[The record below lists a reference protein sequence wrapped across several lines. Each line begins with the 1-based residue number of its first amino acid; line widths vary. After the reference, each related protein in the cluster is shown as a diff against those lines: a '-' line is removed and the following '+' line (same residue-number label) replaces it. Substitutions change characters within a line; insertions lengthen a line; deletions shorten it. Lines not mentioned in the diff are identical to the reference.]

1 MLIKTAIIVAIVL
14 IGGTLMVNP
23 DVDAA
28 PGDQGTPFE
37 SVWNAIDNLGQT
49 LGTIP
54 CEDGQV
60 VKWFGASEEWECADD
75 NGADDN
81 GAAQLNVVIVESP
94 EPTTANFPFL
104 WESTAV
110 CPDGMTLTGGGYHSF
125 GFSAGIKGVIVESRP
140 ISDQEWR
147 VQFQYQSPPFSG
159 NYFFKAT
166 AMCASITP

>member
-1 MLIKTAIIVAIVL
+1 MLIKMAIIVAIVL

-28 PGDQGTPFE
+28 PGNQGTPFE

-49 LGTIP
+49 LGMIT
-54 CEDGQV
+54 CANGQV
-60 VKWFGASEEWECADD
+60 VKWDDASEEWKCADD

-81 GAAQLNVVIVESP
+81 GAAQLNVETVEGPIVM
-94 EPTTANFPFL
+94 AMFPFL
-104 WESTAV
+104 WEAKAV
-110 CPDGMTLTGGGYHSF
+110 CPPGTTLTGGGHRSF
-125 GFSAGIKGVIVESRP
+125 GYSNAVEGVLVESRP

-147 VQFQYQSPPFSG
+147 VQFQYQSPAGSG

>member
-23 DVDAA
+23 GVDAA

-60 VKWFGASEEWECADD
+60 VKWDD
-75 NGADDN
+75 ALGQWTCADDN

-94 EPTTANFPFL
+94 EATTANFPFL
-104 WESTAV
+104 WESIAV

-140 ISDQEWR
+140 MNDKEWR

>member
-28 PGDQGTPFE
+28 PGNQGTPFE
-37 SVWNAIDNLGQT
+37 SLWNVIDNLGQT

-60 VKWFGASEEWECADD
+60 VKWYDASEEWKCA
-75 NGADDN
+75 NDN
-81 GAAQLNVVIVESP
+81 GAAQLNVETVNGNVVIA
-94 EPTTANFPFL
+94 TFPNL

-110 CPDGMTLTGGGYHSF
+110 CPDGTTLTGGGHRSF
-125 GFSAGIKGVIVESRP
+125 GFKNTVEGVLVESRP
-140 ISDQEWR
+140 MNDQEWR
-147 VQFQYQSPPFSG
+147 VQFRYQSPPSG
-159 NYFFKAT
+159 GHYFFVAT

>member
-1 MLIKTAIIVAIVL
+1 MLIKMAIIVGIVL

-28 PGDQGTPFE
+28 PGNQGTPFE

-60 VKWFGASEEWECADD
+60 VKWYGASGEWECAY
-75 NGADDN
+75 DN
-81 GAAQLNVVIVESP
+81 GAAQLNVETVEGKVVF
-94 EPTTANFPFL
+94 ANIIGATYISIA
-104 WESTAV
+104 E
-110 CPDGMTLTGGGYHSF
+110 CPAGTTLTGGGYRF
-125 GFSAGIKGVIVESRP
+125 YGFSNTIEGMMIDNRQIN
-140 ISDQEWR
+140 DQDWR
-147 VQFQYQSPPFSG
+147 ARFAYTGGTGTYTFV
-159 NYFFKAT
+159 AT

>member
-1 MLIKTAIIVAIVL
+1 MLIKIAIIVAIVL

-28 PGDQGTPFE
+28 PGNQGTPFE

-60 VKWFGASEEWECADD
+60 VKWHGASEEWKCADD

-81 GAAQLNVVIVESP
+81 GAAQLNVQTVEGP
-94 EPTTANFPFL
+94 VVMALFPNL
-104 WESTAV
+104 WEAKV
-110 CPDGMTLTGGGYHSF
+110 ACPDGTTLTGGGHRSF
-125 GFSAGIKGVIVESRP
+125 GFSNTVEGVLVESRP

-147 VQFQYQSPPFSG
+147 VQFQYQSPPLTG
-159 NYFFKAT
+159 AYFFVAT

>member
-81 GAAQLNVVIVESP
+81 GAAQLNIQKFEGDPVVASFSGLHTSSAECP
-94 EPTTANFPFL
+94 AGTTI
-104 WESTAV
+104 
-110 CPDGMTLTGGGYHSF
+110 TGGGYE
-125 GFSAGIKGVIVESRP
+125 FSQFSNLVKGVTYHNGPINDQKWQVRFNYDQDGSGVYRFNAIV
-140 ISDQEWR
+140 
-147 VQFQYQSPPFSG
+147 F
-159 NYFFKAT
+159 
-166 AMCASITP
+166 CASITP

>member
-1 MLIKTAIIVAIVL
+1 
-14 IGGTLMVNP
+14 MVNP

-28 PGDQGTPFE
+28 PGNQGTPFE

-60 VKWFGASEEWECADD
+60 VKWYGASGEWECAY
-75 NGADDN
+75 DN
-81 GAAQLNVVIVESP
+81 GAAQLNVETVTGNVV
-94 EPTTANFPFL
+94 TATFPDL

-110 CPDGMTLTGGGYHSF
+110 CPAGTTLTGGGHRSF
-125 GFSAGIKGVIVESRP
+125 SSSNTVEGVIVESRE
-140 ISDQEWR
+140 INDQEWR
-147 VQFQYQSPPFSG
+147 VQFRYQSPAGSG
-159 NYFFKAT
+159 GYFFMAT

>member
-1 MLIKTAIIVAIVL
+1 MLIKMAIIVAIVL

-28 PGDQGTPFE
+28 PGNQGTPFE

-60 VKWFGASEEWECADD
+60 VKWYDASGEWKCAY
-75 NGADDN
+75 DN
-81 GAAQLNVVIVESP
+81 GAAQLNVLTVEGNVIF
-94 EPTTANFPFL
+94 ANTIGAKYISIA
-104 WESTAV
+104 E
-110 CPDGMTLTGGGYHSF
+110 CPAGTTLTGGGYRF
-125 GFSAGIKGVIVESRP
+125 YGFSNTIEGIMIDNRQ
-140 ISDQEWR
+140 INDQDWR
-147 VQFQYQSPPFSG
+147 ARFAYTGGTGTYTFV
-159 NYFFKAT
+159 AT

>member
-1 MLIKTAIIVAIVL
+1 LRLPHAIKIAIIIAIVL

-28 PGDQGTPFE
+28 PGNQGTPFE
-37 SVWNAIDNLGQT
+37 SLWNVIEDLGQT

-60 VKWFGASEEWECADD
+60 VKWYGASEEWKCA
-75 NGADDN
+75 NDN
-81 GAAQLNVVIVESP
+81 GAAQLNVETVNGNIVLA
-94 EPTTANFPFL
+94 TFPDL

-110 CPDGMTLTGGGYHSF
+110 CLDGTTLTGGGHRSF
-125 GFSAGIKGVIVESRP
+125 QFSNTVEGVLVESRE
-140 ISDQEWR
+140 INGQEWR
-147 VQFQYQSPPFSG
+147 VQFRYQSPAGSG
-159 NYFFKAT
+159 AYFFLAT